1 MKKLLALLLALVM
14 VLAACGGTTTDNT
27 DTNTNTEQDATTPE
41 GEGED
46 TTDADTQGEETAETD
61 FSGKTLRFA
70 GLDGGYG
77 TKAWIDVINRFQ
89 ELTGATVEA
98 QFEKNI
104 WDVVRPQIQD
114 GAGPDVI
121 YNSVGQETSL
131 TETMIKEGL
140 VMDIT
145 DVFSTPIIGEDKT
158 PGDKIVE
165 GFTGNATTNPA
176 KDDKILLAPLFYSPT
191 GLWYNKALF
200 TEGGGTYELP
210 TTMEEFIALGETAKA
225 DGRSLFTY
233 PTTGYFDTFTFA
245 MASAVGGEELFDR
258 LMNYDVEAWA
268 NEATPIFENF
278 GKILEYV
285 HPSTVSQANA
295 EGFTNNQLL
304 VMQNE
309 ALFMPNGTWI
319 VGEMAEAQNVADG
332 FEWGFMALPS
342 IDGGD
347 RYATSW
353 FEQVFVN
360 NQAQEPE
367 LAKAFIGFLYSDEA
381 VQLFLNNTVTNE
393 DGEETPS
400 PQVQPIVGVEEMIE
414 DPNNKLFYS
423 IYSDGAKATIG
434 GFAAAPAVEGVSMQA
449 ALFDAVNSVANGD
462 MTVQE
467 WQDGVVDAAT
477 KLSEA
482 INAQ

>member
-1 MKKLLALLLALVM
+1 MKRFLSLLLVLAM
-14 VLAACGGTTTDNT
+14 VLSLAACGNT
-27 DTNTNTEQDATTPE
+27 SEPAEPETPAE
-41 GEGED
+41 
-46 TTDADTQGEETAETD
+46 GEETGDAKQFE
-61 FSGKTLRFA
+61 GKTLTFA

-77 TKAWIDVINRFQ
+77 TKAWTEVIAKF
-89 ELTGATVEA
+89 EEHTGAKVEA

-104 WDVVRPQIQD
+104 WDVIRPQIQD

-121 YNSVGQETSL
+121 YNSVGQETAL

-145 DVFSTPIIGEDKT
+145 DVFSNPIIGEDKT

-165 GFTGNATTNPA
+165 GFTGNTTTNPA
-176 KDDKILLAPLFYSPT
+176 GDDRVLLAPLFYSPT
-191 GLWYNKALF
+191 GLWYNKSLF
-200 TEGGGTYELP
+200 TENGGSYELP
-210 TTMEEFIALGETAKA
+210 TTMDEFIALGETAKA
-225 DGRSLFTY
+225 DGISLFTY
-233 PTTGYFDTFTFA
+233 PTTGYFDTFTYA
-245 MASAVGGEELFDR
+245 MASAVGGTELFNK
-258 LMNYDVEAWA
+258 LMAYDADAWA

-295 EGFTNNQLL
+295 ENFTKNQLL
-304 VMQNE
+304 VMQNQ

-319 VGEMAEAQNVADG
+319 IGEMADAEGVAEG

-342 IDGGD
+342 IGGGD

-360 NQAQEPE
+360 ANAKEAD
-367 LAKAFIGFLYSDEA
+367 LAKAFIGYLYSDEA
-381 VQLFLNNTVTNE
+381 VQLFLNNTTTNE
-393 DGEETPS
+393 AGEEVSS

-434 GFAAAPAVEGVSMQA
+434 GFQAAPTVEGVSMSA
-449 ALFDAVNSVANGD
+449 ALFDAVNSVANGE
-462 MTVQE
+462 MTVEQ
-467 WQDGVVDAAT
+467 WQAGVVDAAT

-482 INAQ
+482 IKAQ